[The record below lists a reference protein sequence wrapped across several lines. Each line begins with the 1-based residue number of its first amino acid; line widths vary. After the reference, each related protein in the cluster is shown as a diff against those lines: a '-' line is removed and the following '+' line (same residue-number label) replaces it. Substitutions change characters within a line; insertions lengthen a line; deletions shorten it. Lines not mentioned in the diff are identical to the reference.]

1 MARHE
6 LGSDVSMDAFEARH
20 KPRLWWYSLTIF
32 LSSGLLMV
40 LEITAGRLLAP
51 FIGVSLYTWTSIIG
65 VVLAGLSLGNWIGGI
80 LVDRGARERTV
91 GVTLTISGASS
102 LLLLLLLKGVAIWL
116 ENSGM
121 SLLSLSFVYVSS
133 LFFIPAA
140 LLGIITPMLTTMAL
154 QLDSHVG
161 HIVGRM
167 HALAA
172 LGSIFGTFITG
183 YWLVQTFGTRNII
196 LGTGV
201 LLVLMAMPFF
211 RRHPRQMAIMFLLG
225 LAAMPLTVLSGAA
238 RSPCNYESSYFCI
251 RVVNESASA
260 PYGEARGMVLDH
272 LIHGVSHKTDP
283 RLLISPYVELMDKL
297 IHEHVSAG
305 QIRKPRLFFAG
316 GGAYTQPRAAAA
328 RYPDAEITVA
338 ELDPHI
344 TRIASEHF
352 YFKPGNTK
360 VIHKD
365 ARLVMAAWPKKS
377 IDVVVGDVYHHDI
390 SIPYHLVT
398 REYFQTVK
406 ARLSDNGLYL
416 MNAID
421 TFPNPALVKSI
432 MRTLAHE
439 FKHVHV
445 WLDSIP
451 NQPQRMTYVITASD
465 RDSNHQQMQS
475 EEPFQRRWFRV
486 TEPLLATGTP
496 VEHLPVLSDDFVPV
510 EKLISSMLLSDIG
523 N

>member
-1 MARHE
+1 MN
-6 LGSDVSMDAFEARH
+6 VFETHPRL
-20 KPRLWWYSLTIF
+20 RLWWYSLTIF
-32 LSSGLLMV
+32 LSSGMLMV

-80 LVDRGARERTV
+80 WVDRGGSERAV
-91 GVTLTISGASS
+91 GLTLTIGGASS

-116 ENSGM
+116 ENSSMG
-121 SLLSLSFVYVSS
+121 LLTLSFIYVFC

-140 LLGIITPMLTTMAL
+140 LLGIVTPMLTTLAL

-172 LGSIFGTFITG
+172 LGSIVGTFLTG

-201 LLVLMAMPFF
+201 LLVLMALPFF
-211 RRHPRQMAIMFLLG
+211 HHRPRQMAFMLFLG
-225 LAAMPLTVLSGAA
+225 LAAMPLTLLSGAA
-238 RSPCNYESSYFCI
+238 RSPCDVESNYFCI

-272 LIHGVSHKTDP
+272 LVHGASHKDEP
-283 RLLISPYVELMDKL
+283 RLLLFPYVELMDKL
-297 IHEHVSAG
+297 IHENLSARN
-305 QIRKPRLFFAG
+305 IDKPRLFYAG

-328 RYPDAEITVA
+328 RYPNAEITVA
-338 ELDPHI
+338 ELDPHV
-344 TRIASEHF
+344 TRMATEQL
-352 YFKPGNTK
+352 YFEPGNTNI
-360 VIHKD
+360 IHKD
-365 ARLVMAAWPKKS
+365 ARLVMAGWPKNS
-377 IDVVVGDVYHHDI
+377 IDVVVGDVFHQDI

-398 REYFQTVK
+398 REYFRTIK
-406 ARLSDNGLYL
+406 TRLSNDGLYV
-416 MNAID
+416 MNAVD

-432 MRTLAHE
+432 MRTLAQDFE
-439 FKHVHV
+439 HVHV

-451 NQPQRMTYVITASD
+451 DKPQRMTYVITASD
-465 RDSNHQQMQS
+465 RASQQELVHS
-475 EEPFQRRWFRV
+475 SSPFQRRWLRV
-486 TEPLLATGTP
+486 TEPLLASGTP
-496 VEHLPVLSDDFVPV
+496 LEQLPILSDDYVPV
-510 EKLISSMLLSDIG
+510 ERLISSILVTEIG
-523 N
+523 H

>member
-1 MARHE
+1 
-6 LGSDVSMDAFEARH
+6 MDAFETRP

-65 VVLAGLSLGNWIGGI
+65 VVLAGLSLGNWIGGV
-80 LVDRGARERTV
+80 LVDRGRSERTV
-91 GVTLTISGASS
+91 GVTLTIGGASS
-102 LLLLLLLKGVAIWL
+102 LVLLLLLKGVATWL
-116 ENSGM
+116 ENSSM
-121 SLLSLSFVYVSS
+121 SLLSLSFIYVSC

-140 LLGIITPMLTTMAL
+140 LLGIITPMLTTLAL

-161 HIVGRM
+161 HVVGRM

-201 LLVLMAMPFF
+201 LLVLMALPFF
-211 RRHPRQMAIMFLLG
+211 RRHPRQMAVMFLLG
-225 LAAMPLTVLSGAA
+225 LAAMPLTILSGAA
-238 RSPCNYESSYFCI
+238 RSPCDVESSYFCI

-272 LIHGVSHKTDP
+272 LIHGVSHKSDP
-283 RLLISPYVELMDKL
+283 RMLISPYVELMDTL
-297 IHEHVSAG
+297 IGENLSSRN
-305 QIRKPRLFFAG
+305 IDRPRMFFAG

-328 RYPDAEITVA
+328 RYPGARIMVA
-338 ELDPHI
+338 ELDPLV
-344 TRIASEHF
+344 TRTATEQL
-352 YFKPGNTK
+352 YYEPGNTTI
-360 VIHKD
+360 VHED
-365 ARLVMAAWPKKS
+365 ARLALARWPDNS
-377 IDVVVGDVYHHDI
+377 FDVVIGDVFHHDI

-398 REYFQTVK
+398 REYIRTIK
-406 ARLSDNGLYL
+406 TRLRNDGLYI

-421 TFPNPALVKSI
+421 IFPDPVFVKSV
-432 MRTLAHE
+432 MRTLAQE
-439 FKHVHV
+439 FRHVHV
-445 WLDSIP
+445 WLDTIP
-451 NQPQRMTYVITASD
+451 SQPQRMTYVITASD
-465 RDSNHQQMQS
+465 RASSQEQVQS
-475 EEPFQRRWFRV
+475 EQFQRRWFRV

-496 VEHLPVLSDDFVPV
+496 VENLPVLSDDYVPV
-510 EKLISSMLLSDIG
+510 ERLTSTILLTG
-523 N
+523 LGR